1 MKKELEE
8 LLKLSHK
15 RNFNLQLFADD
26 GGEGGSGG
34 DDPEDKPDDD
44 GKEVLCGHAHAQEFS
59 R

>member
-26 GGEGGSGG
+26 GGEGGQV
-34 DDPEDKPDDD
+34 ELTILKINQVMM
-44 GKEVLCGHAHAQEFS
+44 KKKIKNTLMKM
-59 R
+59 

>member
-26 GGEGGSGG
+26 GEEGGSGG
-34 DDPEDKPDDD
+34 ELTILKINQVTM
-44 GKEVLCGHAHAQEFS
+44 K
-59 R
+59 RR